1 MQQGNINH
9 SSHFLRR
16 FLNTAFAYLQQNVQ
30 TFLATNLECTGN
42 LPVIC
47 IKPDKFTKK
56 GQSNQA
62 VIIRYPALKHGKLFR
77 ETYLGH
83 LPCGESSTGHAVTEL
98 MMRSLYETTGYD
110 LSVARDVISGIACD
124 GAYISTHISMHLA
137 EQIQV
142 PLDFAKQA
150 TTWDFAHRIER
161 LDLHA
166 REKSKWIFHLDSQIR
181 SFMKDNK
188 DHGQRRRIEEKCV
201 ELGIQFRAFVL
212 YSDTRFAQYRDRTY
226 NVFVHLNGVL
236 YK

>member
-1 MQQGNINH
+1 MPQPIKFRNLKRHLADHFQSAFHNETISRMTNQRESNKTLTSIGLSVSMAAYSIIFHGEPFRAFENRMTEHVAARIQVGNINH

-62 VIIRYPALKHGKLFR
+62 VIIRHPALKHGKLFR

-98 MMRSLYETTGYD
+98 RMRSLYETVSLYD
-110 LSVARDVISGIACD
+110 
-124 GAYISTHISMHLA
+124 T
-137 EQIQV
+137 
-142 PLDFAKQA
+142 
-150 TTWDFAHRIER
+150 
-161 LDLHA
+161 
-166 REKSKWIFHLDSQIR
+166 
-181 SFMKDNK
+181 
-188 DHGQRRRIEEKCV
+188 
-201 ELGIQFRAFVL
+201 
-212 YSDTRFAQYRDRTY
+212 
-226 NVFVHLNGVL
+226 
-236 YK
+236 